1 MSNQDDLIDNDSDLN
16 SGSDEPGDLQPKIDI
31 PNINYLLIMLMTA
44 GNMVLAYTL
53 FKSNIVSFK
62 HIILA
67 TIIVE
72 LLIILLVRPKKKRKK
87 HSKDD
92 TQ

>member
-16 SGSDEPGDLQPKIDI
+16 SDSTEPGDLQPKIDI

-53 FKSNIVSFK
+53 FKSNALSFK
-62 HIILA
+62 HIILT
-67 TIIVE
+67 TIVIE
-72 LLIILLVRPKKKRKK
+72 LLIILLVRPKKKRDKR
-87 HSKDD
+87 SKGD
-92 TQ
+92 TI